1 MITLRTASY
10 SHNDYFALEEVTEQ
24 VLLRLGDTPECQNTE
39 NCNECRYKRVC
50 YDIDSL
56 HTFAMKKV
64 GETK

>member
-10 SHNDYFALEEVTEQ
+10 SHNDYLALEEVTEQ
-24 VLLRLGDTPECQNTE
+24 ALLRLGDTPECQNTE

-56 HTFAMKKV
+56 HTFAMKKA